1 MREPVRHSRKKAP
14 MAAHPAVA
22 LATVGPADSASQAA
36 ESASQPEVI
45 PLPQVCFPPSLDDW
59 EADEQLRHIGR
70 ALAVEE
76 LGSAR
81 PDILRIDAAHPGGT
95 GRRHRATGRP
105 RRPLP
110 AVQRAASQGLLPLLT
125 WFCTL
130 LGTMATTCGGVLLG
144 WSAWTARE
152 ELWRIGVPITL
163 GALAVLA
170 VGLLLHLDQSWQH
183 RRTASHLPAKTTSAG
198 SS

>member
-1 MREPVRHSRKKAP
+1 V
-14 MAAHPAVA
+14 
-22 LATVGPADSASQAA
+22 
-36 ESASQPEVI
+36 
-45 PLPQVCFPPSLDDW
+45 
-59 EADEQLRHIGR
+59 DEQLQHIGR
-70 ALAVEE
+70 VLAVEE
-76 LGSAR
+76 LGATR
-81 PDILRIDAAHPGGT
+81 PDILRIDAAHPGGP
-95 GRRHRATGRP
+95 GRRHRSTER
-105 RRPLP
+105 RKRPLP
-110 AVQRAASQGLLPLLT
+110 AVQRAPSQGLLPLLT

-170 VGLLLHLDQSWQH
+170 VGLLLQFDQSWQH
-183 RRTASHLPAKTTSAG
+183 RRTATHLSAKTTSAG

>member
-1 MREPVRHSRKKAP
+1 M
-14 MAAHPAVA
+14 
-22 LATVGPADSASQAA
+22 SQPA
-36 ESASQPEVI
+36 ESTSQPEVI
-45 PLPQVCFPPSLDDW
+45 PLPQVCLPPSLENW
-59 EADEQLRHIGR
+59 EVDEQLQHIGR
-70 ALAVEE
+70 VLAVEE

-81 PDILRIDAAHPGGT
+81 PDILRIDAAHPGGP
-95 GRRHRATGRP
+95 GRRHRSTER
-105 RRPLP
+105 RKRPLP
-110 AVQRAASQGLLPLLT
+110 AVQRAPSQGLLPLLT

-170 VGLLLHLDQSWQH
+170 VGLLLQFDQSWQH
-183 RRTASHLPAKTTSAG
+183 RRTATHLSAKTTSAG